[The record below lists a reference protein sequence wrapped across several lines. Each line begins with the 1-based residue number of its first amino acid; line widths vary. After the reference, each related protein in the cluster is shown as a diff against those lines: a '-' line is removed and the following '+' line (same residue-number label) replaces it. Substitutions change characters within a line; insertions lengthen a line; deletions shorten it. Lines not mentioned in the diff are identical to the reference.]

1 MKGDIIEVTT
11 DFNTNKILFKKK
23 TESFEIPFTKI
34 PGNELHPCA
43 LFYYVNDE
51 VEFLPN
57 YKP

>member
-1 MKGDIIEVTT
+1 MTT

-34 PGNELHPCA
+34 PDNELHPCA